1 MHHRERPAYRLGTV
15 SFACVLHF
23 MKRAYTICACYHSN
37 RNGYQSDVQALHVK
51 FVWPDENCSA
61 REFCLWAGRVL
72 RDEVIQHELASCQF
86 NFNLLVHS
94 DDQAPS
100 ASFLPSS
107 STVQVR
113 TFHCLSSLLLM
124 MLFEDSSHVLR

>member
-1 MHHRERPAYRLGTV
+1 VVQTSTHTRG
-15 SFACVLHF
+15 S
-23 MKRAYTICACYHSN
+23 
-37 RNGYQSDVQALHVK
+37 VQALHVK
-51 FVWPDENCSA
+51 FVWPDENCES

-72 RDEVIQHELASCQF
+72 QDKVIQHQLAECRFS
-86 NFNLLVHS
+86 FNLLVHS

-113 TFHCLSSLLLM
+113 IILQRVMMYIAIWAHALALLFSSDIACLPLSS
-124 MLFEDSSHVLR
+124 VLS